1 MFVTLEKLQEAK
13 ACSIGVEWFKNH
25 YPNGTTLK
33 ELASNPETPKE
44 FMHWGYQYLNSTEEE
59 RKIFWD
65 RLNIKC
71 EEPLTVILSENI
83 LNSKEVSRSKE
94 VENSQYVFASKKIS
108 NGYLIQSS
116 REVIDSSLIFSSKKI
131 KHSKK
136 VYKSTD
142 IVNSEEILYS
152 IAIKNSKNIL
162 HGENIEKSYCVIGSK
177 EKPSVFITDSF
188 FITNSSQLSRSL
200 FCFGIE
206 NKDLYMFNQKISEAE
221 YVQYR
226 QELLQLFNDFH
237 FDFLINLPTTDSF
250 PVLPSPNDVKECFK
264 KLPMSF
270 MEWVKTLPGYDETIL
285 LNILN
290 YN

>member
-1 MFVTLEKLQEAK
+1 MLVTLEKLQEAK

-25 YPNGTTLK
+25 YPNGTTLQ

-44 FMHWGYQYLNSTEEE
+44 FLHWGYQNLESGEIE
-59 RKIFWD
+59 RDIFWN

-71 EEPLTVILSENI
+71 EEPLTIILSENI
-83 LNSKEVSRSKE
+83 LNSKEVNRSKE
-94 VENSQYVFASKKIS
+94 VGNSQYVFASKKIN

-142 IVNSEEILYS
+142 IVNSEEILYGT
-152 IAIKNSKNIL
+152 AIKESKNIVY
-162 HGENIEKSYCVIGSK
+162 GENIEKSYCVIGSK
-177 EKPSVFITDSF
+177 EKPSAFITDSF
-188 FITNSSQLSRSL
+188 FIANSSHLSRSL
-200 FCFGIE
+200 FCFDIE
-206 NKDLYMFNQKISEAE
+206 DKDLYMFNQKISEAE

-226 QELLQLFNDFH
+226 QELLQLFEGFC
-237 FDFLINLPTTDSF
+237 FDFLINLPTAGSF
-250 PVLPSPNDVKECFK
+250 PVLPSPKDITECFK
-264 KLPMSF
+264 KLPTGF
-270 MEWVKTLPGYDETIL
+270 MEWVKTLPGYNETIL

>member
-1 MFVTLEKLQEAK
+1 MLVTLEKIQEAK

-25 YPNGTTLK
+25 YPNGTTLQ

-44 FMHWGYQYLNSTEEE
+44 FLHWGYQNLESGEVE
-59 RKIFWD
+59 RDIFWK
-65 RLNIKC
+65 RMNIKC
-71 EEPLTVILSENI
+71 AEPMTIVLSENI
-83 LNSKEVSRSKE
+83 LDSKEVSRSKE
-94 VENSQYVFASKKIS
+94 VENSQYVFASKKIN

-131 KHSKK
+131 KYSKK
-136 VYKSTD
+136 VYKSTG
-142 IVNSEEILYS
+142 IVNSEEILYGTT
-152 IAIKNSKNIL
+152 IKDSKNVV
-162 HGENIEKSYCVIGSK
+162 HGENIEKSYCVIGLK
-177 EKPSVFITDSF
+177 EKPST
-188 FITNSSQLSRSL
+188 FITNSFFIANSSHLSRSL
-200 FCFGIE
+200 FCFNIE
-206 NKDLYMFNQKISEAE
+206 DKDLYMFNQKISEAE
-221 YVQYR
+221 YVQYK

-250 PVLPSPNDVKECFK
+250 PVLPSPKDVNECFK
-264 KLPMSF
+264 KLPMGF